1 MTNTRDAWI
10 AVGDQLNALGLKLK
24 LHAEEELSDD
34 DVTEQK
40 GLDRLGAIVKESF
53 DALGEAVED
62 EAVRG
67 DLRKT
72 AQSFINALE
81 TTARNITRS

>member
-24 LHAEEELSDD
+24 MHAQEELSDD

-40 GLDRLGAIVKESF
+40 GLDRLGAIIKESF
-53 DALGEAVED
+53 DALGDAIED
-62 EAVRG
+62 EAVRS
-67 DLRKT
+67 DLRET
-72 AQSFINALE
+72 AQSFVDAIE
-81 TTARNITRS
+81 TTVRNIARQ